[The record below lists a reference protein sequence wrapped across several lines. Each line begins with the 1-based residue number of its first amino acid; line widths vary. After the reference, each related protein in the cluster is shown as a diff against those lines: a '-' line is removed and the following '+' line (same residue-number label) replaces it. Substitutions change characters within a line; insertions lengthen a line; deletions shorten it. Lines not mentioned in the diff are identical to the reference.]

1 MGQTL
6 KKDNKC
12 VQSKVRETPEGKTI
26 QGMQNRRIILKY
38 ILNK

>member
-6 KKDNKC
+6 KKYNKC
-12 VQSKVRETPEGKTI
+12 VQSKVRETPEGKTT
-26 QGMQNRRIILKY
+26 QGMQYRRIILKY